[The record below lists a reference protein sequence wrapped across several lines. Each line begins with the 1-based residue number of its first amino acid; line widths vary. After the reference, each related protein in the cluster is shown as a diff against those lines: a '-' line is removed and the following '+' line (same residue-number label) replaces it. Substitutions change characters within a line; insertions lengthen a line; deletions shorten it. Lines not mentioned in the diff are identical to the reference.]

1 MAAELL
7 KKTVRISTGHLK
19 CSGHSLL
26 FLPGG
31 EEGGRLGWTS
41 PKTEGHRSCSMIP
54 DGLVGGLVGPPPRRE
69 GLRALALCELCG
81 VCDPGG
87 VREPLCAVPPPP
99 PAAAAA
105 AAAAS
110 THGEA
115 MTPRC

>member
-41 PKTEGHRSCSMIP
+41 PKTDGHRSCSMIP
-54 DGLVGGLVGPPPRRE
+54 DGLVGGLVGHI
-69 GLRALALCELCG
+69 GK
-81 VCDPGG
+81 
-87 VREPLCAVPPPP
+87 EPTAPYKLYIWESPL
-99 PAAAAA
+99 
-105 AAAAS
+105 
-110 THGEA
+110 GFL
-115 MTPRC
+115 